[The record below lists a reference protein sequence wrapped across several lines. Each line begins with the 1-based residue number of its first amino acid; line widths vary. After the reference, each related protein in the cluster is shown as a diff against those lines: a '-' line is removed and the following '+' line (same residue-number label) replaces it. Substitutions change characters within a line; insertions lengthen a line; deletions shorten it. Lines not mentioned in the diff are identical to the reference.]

1 MGDAGDLERFFS
13 PRSVAVVGATPNR
26 SKGGYNLVANLL
38 ECFSGPV
45 YPVNPNYQEILGVKC
60 YARVSEIPHPPDL
73 AVVFVPARAVP
84 GVLEDCGRA
93 GVKAVVVESGGFAEV
108 GPEGRELE
116 EVCLE
121 VAGRFGMRIWG
132 PNCTGLVNTDPFIFT
147 PFMRAPHVHRRLEPG
162 SLGIIAQSG
171 MLAAG
176 FMLQYVVSGFFKVSK
191 ACAIGNKMDIDEVE
205 VLEYLKNDPKTR
217 SVVAYL
223 ESVERG
229 REFLRVAGEMRGR
242 KPLVVLKGGRHPEAA
257 KAALSHTAS
266 LAGADEVVDGAL
278 KQVGAIRV
286 YDFHDLMNL
295 GKAFSLHPEPFR
307 LSTPEGK
314 GVALITVTGGGG
326 VVTTDLVRD
335 LGLCVSELESNTL
348 ERLGRLFPEWM
359 PPSNPVD
366 IWPTVERR
374 GLEAFAD
381 ALEAVLEDE
390 RVDGV
395 ILLPFAS
402 RALEAFPFE
411 RIGKLAGKSRKA
423 IVSWVFGDV
432 RFFGE
437 YEARMREYSIP
448 VYTDLRSCV
457 LALWAYLEF
466 SREARDRMEGPARG
480 RGLYI

>member
-1 MGDAGDLERFFS
+1 MTVGNTSDLDRFFA
-13 PRSVAVVGATPNR
+13 PHSVAVVGATVR
-26 SKGGYNLVANLL
+26 REKGGYNLVANLL
-38 ECFSGPV
+38 ESFSGPV
-45 YPVNPNYQEILGVKC
+45 YPVNPNYQEILGVRC
-60 YARVSEIPHPPDL
+60 YSSVSEIPEPPEL

-108 GPEGRELE
+108 GPEGRRLE
-116 EVCLE
+116 ETCLE
-121 VAGRFGMRIWG
+121 VARRFGIRVWG

-147 PFMRAPHVHRRLEPG
+147 PFMRAPNVHRRLEPG

-176 FMLQYVVSGFFKVSK
+176 FMMQYVVSGFFKVSK

-205 VLEYLKNDPKTR
+205 VLQYLEDDPKTR

-229 REFLRVAGEMRGR
+229 RDFLEVARKMRGR

-266 LAGADEVVDGAL
+266 LAGSDEVVDGAL
-278 KQVGAIRV
+278 KQAGVIRV
-286 YDFHDLMNL
+286 HDFHDLMNL
-295 GKAFSLHPEPFR
+295 GKAFSVHPEPFR
-307 LSTPEGK
+307 LTSPGGN

-326 VVTTDLVRD
+326 VVATDLARD
-335 LGLCVSELESNTL
+335 AGLDLARLERATL
-348 ERLGRLFPEWM
+348 ERLAAIFPEWM

-374 GLEAFAD
+374 GLEAFAET
-381 ALEAVLEDE
+381 LQVVLADE

-395 ILLPFAS
+395 ILLTFAS
-402 RALEAFPFE
+402 RALEAFPFQ
-411 RIGKLAGKSRKA
+411 RIGELARKSGKA
-423 IVSWVFGDV
+423 LLSWVFGDV

-437 YEARMREYSIP
+437 YEARMREHSIP

-457 LALWAYLEF
+457 LALRAYLQF
-466 SREARDRMEGPARG
+466 SREARSAAGGGPEA
-480 RGLYI
+480 